1 MYKEKENSIHWRFSR
16 AAITFFATYPIGSG
30 WLTRER
36 WLAQT
41 CPLCMPIAQLVPRCR
56 YVGPRPSKLQGVA
69 TYWRYCFTVYHY
81 VEIFFISIDLIVLII
96 IGIWDYGLLWF
107 IVCERC
113 TQAMCAPG
121 YLGGD
126 VIYWIRFHNVSY
138 LHIIGL
144 QVVPNFVAPKR

>member
-1 MYKEKENSIHWRFSR
+1 MNYLTLELGNNYFEIIIELQLNKYAFIKKYLRIPFSNHFCSWQSQNMYKEKENPIHWRFSR

-69 TYWRYCFTVYHY
+69 TYWRYCFTVCH
-81 VEIFFISIDLIVLII
+81 VEIFLYRLISKLWLLLEYGIMGFYDL
-96 IGIWDYGLLWF
+96 
-107 IVCERC
+107 
-113 TQAMCAPG
+113 
-121 YLGGD
+121 
-126 VIYWIRFHNVSY
+126 
-138 LHIIGL
+138 
-144 QVVPNFVAPKR
+144 